1 LDNTFKIGLD
11 AKFRVHDPNNTGIIK
26 KKDFMN
32 VIYEN
37 VKGIQVA
44 DLVNLMNLFITSLDD
59 VVNYDDFIKI
69 IYKFGE
75 MPLQH
80 ATI

>member
-1 LDNTFKIGLD
+1 
-11 AKFRVHDPNNTGIIK
+11 
-26 KKDFMN
+26 MN

-44 DLVNLMNLFITSLDD
+44 DLVNFMNLFITSLDD